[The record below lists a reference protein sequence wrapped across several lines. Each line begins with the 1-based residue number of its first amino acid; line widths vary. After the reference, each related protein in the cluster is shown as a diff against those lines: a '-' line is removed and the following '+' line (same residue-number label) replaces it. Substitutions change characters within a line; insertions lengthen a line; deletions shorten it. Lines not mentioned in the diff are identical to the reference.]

1 MNVRRL
7 RRVVRNLLRRDR
19 IERELDEEVR
29 AYLEALTDEYIAAGM
44 TPERA
49 ARRARLQVG
58 GIDQVKEEVRHARA
72 GALME
77 QFLQDIRH
85 GVRQLRRAPAFTAVA
100 VLTLALGIGVSTA
113 IFSVVDTVLLRS
125 LPFAAPERI
134 VSVYEGDQGRTVLAW
149 TEFLSFAERAA
160 ALESVA
166 AIQPV
171 TVTAIG
177 AAQPEQASGAL
188 ISTSLFPL
196 LGVHPMMG
204 RTFRPD
210 EDRPGAAQV
219 VLLSEGW
226 WRRVYGADPAIV
238 GRIVTLEVNESWGRA
253 VERPQTYTVIGV
265 MPASFQTLLNGLD
278 GDVWLPLAPTPDD
291 SHDLFVVGRLKA
303 GVAADDARSDLE
315 ATVAGL
321 QASLH
326 RDDRR
331 MHFRVVP
338 VIDDLLGDWQ
348 RALLVLLGAV
358 GFVFV
363 IACANVANLILARGS
378 ARAREFAVRAGLG
391 AGRGRLVR
399 QLMTESMLLA
409 IAGGGLAIPVASW
422 SAGLLARLAPPGV
435 PRLDQVSLDV
445 RVLGFMA
452 IVVGLAALGSGL
464 APAFRLSHAR
474 VHASLG
480 AGARLVDEGRSS
492 RRLRSGM
499 VVSEVALA
507 VVLLIGS
514 GLMVRTL
521 TGLLQVETGFDARQ
535 VVSFRISLPRHAY
548 QTLDE
553 RADFYERLFARLATL
568 PDVTAA
574 GVNHAIP
581 FGGLATG
588 TRVTALGATDAIDA
602 RWQAVSPAYFE
613 ALQIPFVRGTT
624 FDAGDMRRP
633 MQTVVVD
640 RLLAGRLWPGEDAIG
655 RQLTLAGNEAPLTVI
670 GVTGPVRESAL
681 TEPGNPTIYVPLFPR
696 QGAIVVR
703 GPADLAALVPAIRQ
717 SLAEIDKVVAPTDFQ
732 MMEARIART
741 FAMQRYTALLLG
753 VFASAASLLG
763 LVGLY
768 GVMSFSVGQRIREI
782 GIRTALGAR
791 RIDVL
796 RLVLG
801 QGARI
806 VAAGVVVGLAAAF
819 GLTRLLATLLF
830 GVTATDAPTYA
841 ATSLAMVAVAL
852 AACLVPARR
861 AARLDPVAAL
871 RHE

>member
-1 MNVRRL
+1 MPFWRL
-7 RRVVRNLLRRDR
+7 GRVVRNLLRRDR
-19 IERELDEEVR
+19 IERELDEELR
-29 AYLEALTDEYIAAGM
+29 AYLEALTDEYVAAGM
-44 TPERA
+44 TPEQA

-58 GIDQVKEEVRHARA
+58 GIEQVKEEVRRSRA
-72 GALME
+72 GALLE
-77 QFLQDIRH
+77 QLVQDVRH
-85 GVRQLRRAPAFTAVA
+85 GLRQLRRAPGFAAVA
-100 VLTLALGIGVSTA
+100 VLTLALGIGVSAA

-125 LPFAAPERI
+125 LPFAAPEGI
-134 VSVYEGDQGRTVLAW
+134 VSVYEGDEGRTVLAW
-149 TEFLSFAERAA
+149 SEFMSFAERAA
-160 ALESVA
+160 AIEAVA

-177 AAQPEQASGAL
+177 GDQPEQASGAL
-188 ISTSLFPL
+188 ISASLFPL

-219 VLLSEGW
+219 ALLSEDW

-238 GRIVTLEVNESWGRA
+238 GRTVTLEVNEAWGRA
-253 VERPQTYTVIGV
+253 VERPQAYTVVGV
-265 MPASFQTLLNGLD
+265 MPASFQTLLVGLD
-278 GDVWLPLAPTPDD
+278 GDVWLPLAPTPGD

-303 GVAADDARSDLE
+303 GVTATDARSDLE
-315 ATVAGL
+315 ATVADL
-321 QASLH
+321 QTSVHSDGRA
-326 RDDRR
+326 

-338 VIDDLLGDWQ
+338 VIDDLLGEWR
-348 RALLVLLGAV
+348 RALLILLGAV
-358 GFVFV
+358 GFVFL

-378 ARAREFAVRAGLG
+378 ARAREFAVRSGLG

-399 QLMTESMLLA
+399 QLMTESTLLA
-409 IAGGGLAIPVASW
+409 IVGGWLAVPVAWW
-422 SAGLLARLAPPGV
+422 SAGLLARLAPPSV
-435 PRLDQVSLDV
+435 PRLDQVSLDG
-445 RVLGFMA
+445 RVFAFMTL
-452 IVVGLAALGSGL
+452 VVGLAALGSGL

-474 VHASLG
+474 VHASLS
-480 AGARLVDEGRSS
+480 AGGRLVNEGRSS
-492 RRLRSGM
+492 RRFRSVM

-521 TGLLQVETGFDARQ
+521 TGLLRVDAGFDARR
-535 VVSFRISLPRHAY
+535 VASFRVSLPRHAY
-548 QTLDE
+548 QTRDE

-574 GVNHAIP
+574 GINHAIP
-581 FGGLATG
+581 FGGVATG
-588 TRVTALGATDAIDA
+588 TRVTALGRTDAINV

-613 ALQIPFVRGTT
+613 ALRIPFVRGKT
-624 FDAGDMRRP
+624 FDAGGMRGP

-640 RLLAGRLWPGEDAIG
+640 RLLAERLWPGEDALG
-655 RQLTLAGNEAPLTVI
+655 KQVTLSGNEAPLTVI
-670 GVTGPVRESAL
+670 GVAGAVRESGL
-681 TEPGNPTIYVPLFPR
+681 TAPANPTAYLPAFPGR
-696 QGAIVVR
+696 GTIVIR
-703 GPADLAALVPAIRQ
+703 GPADVAALVPAIRE
-717 SLAEIDKVVAPTDFQ
+717 SLAGIDKVVAPIDFQ
-732 MMEARIART
+732 MMEARVARS
-741 FAMQRYTALLLG
+741 FVLQRYTALLLG
-753 VFASAASLLG
+753 IFAAVAALLG

-768 GVMSFSVGQRIREI
+768 GVISFSVGQRVREI
-782 GIRTALGAR
+782 GIRSALGAR
-791 RIDVL
+791 RIDVM
-796 RLVLG
+796 RLVLA

-841 ATSLAMVAVAL
+841 ATSVAMVLVAL
-852 AACLVPARR
+852 VACLVPARR